1 MYVKSFYQFESNS
14 SRTQEIS
21 ENKFLEILSNN
32 CKDFI
37 KRPKLLQRSKKD
49 FSGQFSLIDPKLYYR
64 NPLKDDNF
72 GVSTKHH
79 TLLMDNL
86 ETWSG
91 FPRRSQSIIGT
102 TNVDQRTLFGRHRYF
117 IIPFDGVKFGVAPS
131 ADLWACDAWIN
142 IDDWRKRY
150 YTFNT
155 RFSDMMKSFEIS
167 DRNYDEMISDLQR
180 EYDKWKTKPGVG
192 RALWDLFDILDRK
205 KFQYIED
212 GLNELLKPSSFRG
225 SDIDSLEGFQVMNY
239 SEIKN
244 LDTWELYEFWTDSK
258 CLVYYAG
265 EIDYEEEILESWDN
279 FLDRFLRNN

>member
-1 MYVKSFYQFESNS
+1 MYVKSFYQFESNT

-21 ENKFLEILSNN
+21 ENKFLEILFSN

-49 FSGQFSLIDPKLYYR
+49 FSGQFSLVDPKLYYR
-64 NPLKDDNF
+64 NPLKGDNF

-86 ETWSG
+86 ETWSE
-91 FPRRSQSIIGT
+91 FPKRSQSIIGT
-102 TNVDQRTLFGRHRYF
+102 TNVDQRTLFGKHRYF
-117 IIPFDGVKFGVAPS
+117 IIPFDGAKFGVAPS
-131 ADLWACDAWIN
+131 ADLWACDSWVN

-192 RALWDLFDILDRK
+192 RALWDLFDIFDRK

-225 SDIDSLEGFQVMNY
+225 SDIDSLDGFQVMNY
-239 SEIKN
+239 RGIEN

-258 CLVYYAG
+258 CLVY
-265 EIDYEEEILESWDN
+265 
-279 FLDRFLRNN
+279 